1 MAQST
6 PKLQLKNPLLS
17 LLQKSKTSSQILQI
31 HAQLITT
38 NLISDTFAASRLLD
52 SVVSKTLNVNYA
64 ELVFAQIHQP
74 NSFICNTM
82 VKCYTESS
90 TPERALRFYAEMRR
104 KGLLGDNY
112 TYPFVLKACGAMC
125 GLLEG
130 GLVQGE
136 AVKRGFGGDVFVVNG
151 LISMYCRCGETGWAR
166 AVFDGFSEKDLV
178 SWNSMLGG
186 YVWCGEMENAQN
198 MFDEM
203 PERDVVSWSIM
214 IDGYGKKMGE
224 VNRAR
229 VFFDS
234 MPTRDLVS
242 WNSMIDGYA
251 KVGEMEVAREIFDKM
266 LQKNVISW
274 SIMIDGYAQHRDS
287 KEALNLF
294 RQMLCQGIKPDRVS
308 VVGAVS
314 ACSQLGALDQ
324 GRWIHLYMKR
334 NRMLLDIVVQTA
346 LVDMY
351 LKCGSLDEARR
362 IFNSMPERNVVS
374 WNVMIVGLGMN
385 GFGKEALECFAQM
398 EMERIPMDDL
408 LFLGVLMA
416 CSHANLVTEGLHIFN
431 QMKGVYRLEPKLEH
445 YGCLVDLLGRA
456 GQLDQIQNIIQSMP
470 MKPNAALWGSLLL
483 ACRIHQNVTLAE
495 IVVERLAELKADDSG
510 VYVLMSNIYADVG
523 MWEGMLRIR
532 KLMKERKMK
541 KDIGRSV
548 IEVDGNVEEFVS
560 GEKSHILREEIELV
574 IWSLAKMAMF
584 AG

>member
-1 MAQST
+1 MYFDIFL
-6 PKLQLKNPLLS
+6 PML
-17 LLQKSKTSSQILQI
+17 
-31 HAQLITT
+31 
-38 NLISDTFAASRLLD
+38 TF
-52 SVVSKTLNVNYA
+52 
-64 ELVFAQIHQP
+64 Q
-74 NSFICNTM
+74 
-82 VKCYTESS
+82 
-90 TPERALRFYAEMRR
+90 
-104 KGLLGDNY
+104 
-112 TYPFVLKACGAMC
+112 
-125 GLLEG
+125 
-130 GLVQGE
+130 
-136 AVKRGFGGDVFVVNG
+136 
-151 LISMYCRCGETGWAR
+151 
-166 AVFDGFSEKDLV
+166 
-178 SWNSMLGG
+178 
-186 YVWCGEMENAQN
+186 
-198 MFDEM
+198 
-203 PERDVVSWSIM
+203 
-214 IDGYGKKMGE
+214 KMGE

-351 LKCGSLDEARR
+351 LKCGSRDEARR

-385 GFGKEALECFAQM
+385 GFGKEALECFTQM